1 MEPKSLPTDILLND
15 SKTVLSQTKL
25 DRSFSPGTYLELN
38 GQTYQILVRRHQYH
52 LKLGRYHLHKA
63 ILHVKQTSL
72 PTERTLL
79 NGCWVIGDTTCAY
92 NARSEL
98 LRCAVN
104 PDGPCDGCLHYW
116 GGSMRGKAECSTDSS
131 MRIGY

>member
-1 MEPKSLPTDILLND
+1 MEPKSLPTDILLDD
-15 SKTVLSQTKL
+15 SKALLSQAKL
-25 DRSFSPGTYLELN
+25 DRSFSPGTYLELD

-63 ILHVKQTSL
+63 ILHVKQTSV

-79 NGCWVIGDTTCAY
+79 NGCWVIGDITCTY

-98 LRCAVN
+98 FRCAVN
-104 PDGPCDGCLHYW
+104 PSGPCDNCRYYQPLEG
-116 GGSMRGKAECSTDSS
+116 
-131 MRIGY
+131 